1 MNTGGNGR
9 ALAVLLDELMRLQQ
23 LGILI
28 LASILTLMLGA
39 CASSPFNRIG
49 LEQVDRSINYARAIQ
64 NPDAVRNRQVVFG
77 GSIISTRN
85 LADHTEIIM
94 LAYPLDDADRP
105 TTSGPPLGRLIVLQP
120 GYLESV
126 QYAPGRLL
134 SVRGILAGVQVQPLE
149 QNTYTYPV
157 LEARELHLWSA
168 EDYAP
173 NRGYFPSWLNIG
185 IGVVL

>member
-1 MNTGGNGR
+1 
-9 ALAVLLDELMRLQQ
+9 
-23 LGILI
+23 
-28 LASILTLMLGA
+28 MLSA
-39 CASSPFNRIG
+39 CATSPFNKVG
-49 LEQVDRSINYARAIQ
+49 LEQVDRSISYARATQ
-64 NPDAVRNRQVVFG
+64 NPDSVRHRQAVFG

-85 LADHTEIIM
+85 LPDRTEITV
-94 LAYPLDDADRP
+94 LAYPLDGTDRP
-105 TTSGPPLGRLIVLQP
+105 NTSTTPLGRFIIVQP

-134 SVRGILAGVQVQPLE
+134 SARGILAGTQVQPLE

-157 LEARELHLWSA
+157 LEARELHLWTP

-173 NRGYFPSWLNIG
+173 NQGYFPSWLNIG

>member
-1 MNTGGNGR
+1 
-9 ALAVLLDELMRLQQ
+9 MRLQR
-23 LGILI
+23 LGISIFSSVLI
-28 LASILTLMLGA
+28 LALTA
-39 CASSPFNRIG
+39 CTVSPFNKIG

-85 LADHTEIIM
+85 LSGHTEISV
-94 LAYPLDDADRP
+94 LAYPLDNTDRP
-105 TTSGPPLGRLIVLQP
+105 SISATPLGRFILIQP

-134 SVRGILAGVQVQPLE
+134 SARGILTGVQVLPLE

-157 LEARELHLWSA
+157 LEARELHLWSS
-168 EDYAP
+168 EDEGYAP
-173 NRGYFPSWLNIG
+173 NQGYFPSWLHIG
-185 IGVVL
+185 VGVVL